1 MKLWIKNILPLHK
14 NILKPIEKIE
24 KGIFGVFDLVL
35 IFGCSGCGFMFKF
48 MGLIFY
54 LGSRFMSLGFGLGY
68 VQPRILD
75 PNKEDI
81 IIYRLCCFPE
91 IKRIR
96 HAYGTV
102 ST

>member
-1 MKLWIKNILPLHK
+1 MVKLWIKNILHLHK

-54 LGSRFMSLGFGLGY
+54 LGSRFMSLGFGLGLCSK
-68 VQPRILD
+68 ILD
-75 PNKEDI
+75 FTQNFGPK
-81 IIYRLCCFPE
+81 
-91 IKRIR
+91 
-96 HAYGTV
+96 
-102 ST
+102 

>member
-1 MKLWIKNILPLHK
+1 M
-14 NILKPIEKIE
+14 
-24 KGIFGVFDLVL
+24 FDLVL

-54 LGSRFMSLGFGLGY
+54 LGSRFMSFGFGLGY